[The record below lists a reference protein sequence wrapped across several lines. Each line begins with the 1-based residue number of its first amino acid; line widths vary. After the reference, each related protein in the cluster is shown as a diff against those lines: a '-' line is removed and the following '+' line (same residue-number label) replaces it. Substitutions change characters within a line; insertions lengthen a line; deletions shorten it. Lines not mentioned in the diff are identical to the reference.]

1 MESAF
6 SAILSNYNWLGSLL
20 SLVAIVVLTKVGK
33 RLLFMVPALAEAKQ
47 QNRVEDKKK
56 LAKEKYPPM
65 IKASQKVG
73 FYLNITFFLL
83 VLPFCVTLAPQ
94 PWWQALLDI
103 VVVLMVYDFF
113 YYLMHRFLFH
123 GQGRMRQVH
132 AVHHQ
137 ARSPTYIDSHYVH
150 PLETFMGLGLFF
162 LTVAVMSAVLGA
174 FHVATV
180 VAMYILYVQLNQI
193 NHTRVDLPYFPFR
206 LLTWITVKHHIHHE
220 NMHKGNYSTI
230 TLFWDRLFGTF
241 E

>member
-1 MESAF
+1 MESATQ
-6 SAILSNYNWLGSLL
+6 AIIANYNWLGSVL
-20 SLVAIVVLTKVGK
+20 SLLLIILFTKVGK
-33 RLLFMVPALAEAKQ
+33 YLLFKVPALAHAKQ
-47 QNRVEDKKK
+47 ENRREDKQK

-65 IKASQKVG
+65 VKANQKVG
-73 FYLNITFFLL
+73 FYLNVTFFLL
-83 VLPFCVTLAPQ
+83 VLPFCVTLTPQ
-94 PWWQALLDI
+94 AWWQVLLDI

-137 ARSPTYIDSHYVH
+137 ARNPTYIDSHYVH
-150 PLETFMGLGLFF
+150 PLETFMGLALFF
-162 LTVAVMSAVLGA
+162 LTVAVMAAVLGA
-174 FHVATV
+174 FHITTI

-206 LLTWITVKHHIHHE
+206 VLTWITVKHHKHHE

-230 TLFWDRLFGTF
+230 TLLWDRLFGTF

>member
-1 MESAF
+1 MESALQ
-6 SAILSNYNWLGSLL
+6 AIIENYNWLGSVL
-20 SLVAIVVLTKVGK
+20 SLLLIIVLTKAGK
-33 RLLFMVPALAEAKQ
+33 YLLFKVPALANARQE
-47 QNRVEDKKK
+47 NRREDKQK

-65 IKASQKVG
+65 VKANQKVG

-94 PWWQALLDI
+94 PWWQVLLDI

-137 ARSPTYIDSHYVH
+137 ARNPTFIDAHYVH
-150 PLETFMGLGLFF
+150 PMETFMGLGLFF
-162 LTVAVMSAVLGA
+162 LTIASLAAVLGP
-174 FHVATV
+174 FHLVTIV
-180 VAMYILYVQLNQI
+180 VMYVLYVQLNQI
-193 NHTRVDLPYFPFR
+193 NHTRVDLPYFPYR
-206 LLTWITVKHHIHHE
+206 LLTWMTVKHHKHHE
-220 NMHKGNYSTI
+220 NMHMGNYSTI
-230 TLFWDRLFGTF
+230 TLLWDKLFGTF